1 MEYSIK
7 PKILGERRIIHYP
20 QKRIIGLYV
29 KDMNKT
35 GKKSWIAYLYI
46 LPMIVLSFV
55 LVYYCII
62 DTVVVSFTDWDGMTD
77 VFHFVALKNYIKMF
91 KDHVFWTSVVNNLIF
106 FVGTV
111 FIQALLGFVLAV
123 LLKKKLPGSNVFK
136 AIYFMPIAMAT
147 SIITAIFRIIM
158 DPTNGALNQFLR
170 AIHLNGFAVNW
181 LGDPKIALVS
191 VIIVNIF
198 QWMGFSM
205 ITYYAGL
212 MSLPDDV
219 YEAAKIDGAGF
230 WRTTFSVT
238 LPMLKGTTNV
248 LIILGIVG
256 SLKTFDIVKL
266 LTGGGPGRSTT
277 VMNTYLYEKAFKD
290 FNAGGAASIGVAI
303 LIIAMVMSFLQVKFG
318 KED

>member
-1 MEYSIK
+1 
-7 PKILGERRIIHYP
+7 
-20 QKRIIGLYV
+20 
-29 KDMNKT
+29 MNKVRM
-35 GKKSWIAYLYI
+35 KKKTDKIAYLYI
-46 LPMIVLSFV
+46 LPLLVLSFA

-62 DTVVVSFTDWDGMTD
+62 DTVVVSFTDWDGMSDSFT
-77 VFHFVALKNYIKMF
+77 FIGLTNYIKMLAD
-91 KDHVFWTSVVNNLIF
+91 KTFWTSVVNNIIF

-111 FIQALLGFVLAV
+111 FVQAFVGFVLAV
-123 LLKKKLPGSNVFK
+123 LLKKKLFGSNVFK
-136 AIYFMPIAMAT
+136 AIYFLPIAMAT

-158 DPTNGALNQFLR
+158 DPTNGSLNQFLR
-170 AIHLNGFAVNW
+170 AIHLEGLTQNW
-181 LGDPKIALVS
+181 LGDPKIALFS

-205 ITYYAGL
+205 ITYYAAL

-238 LPMLKGTTNV
+238 LPMVKGTTNV

-266 LTGGGPGRSTT
+266 LTGGGPGRATT
-277 VMNTYLYEKAFKD
+277 VMNTYLYEKAFND

-303 LIIAMVMSFLQVKFG
+303 LVIAMIMSFLQIKLG

>member
-1 MEYSIK
+1 
-7 PKILGERRIIHYP
+7 
-20 QKRIIGLYV
+20 
-29 KDMNKT
+29 MNKT

-111 FIQALLGFVLAV
+111 VIQALLGFVLAV

>member
-1 MEYSIK
+1 
-7 PKILGERRIIHYP
+7 
-20 QKRIIGLYV
+20 
-29 KDMNKT
+29 MNKT

-62 DTVVVSFTDWDGMTD
+62 DTVVVGFTDWDGMTD

-106 FVGTV
+106 FMGTV

>member
-1 MEYSIK
+1 
-7 PKILGERRIIHYP
+7 
-20 QKRIIGLYV
+20 
-29 KDMNKT
+29 
-35 GKKSWIAYLYI
+35 
-46 LPMIVLSFV
+46 
-55 LVYYCII
+55 
-62 DTVVVSFTDWDGMTD
+62 
-77 VFHFVALKNYIKMF
+77 
-91 KDHVFWTSVVNNLIF
+91 
-106 FVGTV
+106 
-111 FIQALLGFVLAV
+111 
-123 LLKKKLPGSNVFK
+123 
-136 AIYFMPIAMAT
+136 MPIAMAT
-147 SIITAIFRIIM
+147 SITTAIFKIIM

-170 AIHLNGFAVNW
+170 AIHLDMFAVSW
-181 LGDPKIALVS
+181 LGDKRYALLS

-230 WRTTFSVT
+230 WRTLVSVT

-256 SLKTFDIVKL
+256 SLKTFDVVKL
-266 LTGGGPGRSTT
+266 LTGGGPGRSTA
-277 VMNTYLYEKAFKD
+277 VLNTYLYEKAFKD

-303 LIIAMVMSFLQVKFG
+303 LIIAMIMSFLQVKLG

>member
-1 MEYSIK
+1 
-7 PKILGERRIIHYP
+7 
-20 QKRIIGLYV
+20 
-29 KDMNKT
+29 MNKL
-35 GKKSWIAYLYI
+35 GKKTNWTAYLYI
-46 LPMIVLSFV
+46 LPIMVLSFA

-62 DTVVVSFTDWDGMTD
+62 DTVIVSFTDWDGMSDTFNW
-77 VFHFVALKNYIKMF
+77 VGWLNYAKMLKDK
-91 KDHVFWTSVVNNLIF
+91 VFWTSVINNLLF
-106 FVGTV
+106 FAGTV
-111 FIQALLGFVLAV
+111 FIQAFLGFVLAV
-123 LLKKKLPGSNVFK
+123 LLKKRLPGSNVFK
-136 AIYFMPIAMAT
+136 VIYFMPIAMAT

-158 DPTNGALNQFLR
+158 NPTNGALNQFFR
-170 AIHLNGFAVNW
+170 AIHLDGLALNW
-181 LGDPKIALVS
+181 LGDPKIALIS

-205 ITYYAGL
+205 VTYYAGL

-230 WRTTFSVT
+230 WRTTFSIT

-303 LIIAMVMSFLQVKFG
+303 LIIAIVMSFLQIKMG
-318 KED
+318 RED

>member
-1 MEYSIK
+1 
-7 PKILGERRIIHYP
+7 
-20 QKRIIGLYV
+20 
-29 KDMNKT
+29 MNKT
-35 GKKSWIAYLYI
+35 GMKSWIAYLYI

>member
-1 MEYSIK
+1 
-7 PKILGERRIIHYP
+7 
-20 QKRIIGLYV
+20 
-29 KDMNKT
+29 MNKT

-77 VFHFVALKNYIKMF
+77 VFHFVALKNYIKMV

>member
-1 MEYSIK
+1 
-7 PKILGERRIIHYP
+7 
-20 QKRIIGLYV
+20 
-29 KDMNKT
+29 MNKT

-91 KDHVFWTSVVNNLIF
+91 KDHAFWTSVVNNLIF

>member
-1 MEYSIK
+1 
-7 PKILGERRIIHYP
+7 
-20 QKRIIGLYV
+20 
-29 KDMNKT
+29 MNKLRR
-35 GKKSWIAYLYI
+35 KKKTDKIAYLYI
-46 LPMIVLSFV
+46 LPLLVLSFA

-62 DTVVVSFTDWDGMTD
+62 DTVVVSFTDWDGMSD
-77 VFHFVALKNYIKMF
+77 SFKFVGLKNYIKMLV
-91 KDHVFWTSVVNNLIF
+91 DNTFWTSVVNNIIF
-106 FVGTV
+106 FIGTV
-111 FIQALLGFVLAV
+111 FVQAFAGFVLAV
-123 LLKKKLPGSNVFK
+123 LLKKKLFASNVFK
-136 AIYFMPIAMAT
+136 AIYFLPIAMAT

-158 DPTNGALNQFLR
+158 DPTNGSLNQFLR
-170 AIHLNGFAVNW
+170 TMHLGGLAQNW
-181 LGDPKIALVS
+181 LGDPKIALFS

-205 ITYYAGL
+205 ITYYAAL

-238 LPMLKGTTNV
+238 LPMVKGTTNV
-248 LIILGIVG
+248 LVVLGIVG
-256 SLKTFDIVKL
+256 SLKTFDLVKL

-277 VMNTYLYEKAFKD
+277 VMNTYLYEKAFND

-303 LIIAMVMSFLQVKFG
+303 LIIAMIMSFLQIKFG

>member
-1 MEYSIK
+1 
-7 PKILGERRIIHYP
+7 
-20 QKRIIGLYV
+20 
-29 KDMNKT
+29 MNKT

-277 VMNTYLYEKAFKD
+277 VMNAYLYEKAFKD